1 MSSLPAK
8 FAEASFPESR
18 SEPPLPPLPRAV
30 KYWDDFEEK
39 DRILRFDGTSKEI
52 VLHDDGR
59 IFKYDLKPLSEF
71 QGGIVVL
78 ITTHLLQSGDPSSA
92 QAWLSHIFGL
102 MGKATPKIVS
112 FLANKTPQEIQDV
125 WSTIFLPEFTY
136 PQEANCLRKVLHC
149 FCRESLGSW
158 APPYHSIVSN
168 LPSPRQDPFEVVKS
182 GECFIPVADQK
193 KIYSFIDEIA
203 KSLSAHHSVDIS
215 RLIDATAIILADQHA
230 FRCGTIARIKTADVR
245 VHKGGVVHI
254 TAAVIKKRRNSQRIH
269 ITRKVRQDWAQIVRS
284 LLEIRGRE
292 DSVEHTS
299 RKLLGLTP
307 NEVTRRIANRTE
319 ALTGT
324 RWTATDFRHTSA
336 QRQVDMGASADEL
349 ADFMQHNSVLAG
361 NVYFD
366 QSPNQA
372 KLVND
377 ALAISPVYSVLPEIH
392 RSRTIDKQALMGIPE
407 ERQIGAMPHGSPIA
421 GIGACD
427 SPQSMCQKNP
437 VLSCYGCRKFLAV
450 SDVRI
455 HQHVVDTLRKVVI
468 DFFKAGLG
476 DDRSPAYLQLKRTIS
491 IAQAFVD
498 QFKEQPS

>member
-1 MSSLPAK
+1 MSSVPAK
-8 FAEASFPESR
+8 FAEASFPEGR

-39 DRILRFDGTSKEI
+39 DRILRFDSASKEI
-52 VLHDDGR
+52 ILHDDGR
-59 IFKYDLKPLSEF
+59 IFKYDLAPLSEF
-71 QGGIVVL
+71 QSGVIVL
-78 ITTHLLQSGDPSSA
+78 ITAHLLQSGDPSSA

-102 MGKATPKIVS
+102 MGRATPNFVS
-112 FLANKTPQEIQDV
+112 FLANKSPQEIQNV
-125 WSTIFLPEFTY
+125 WSTIFLPEFSHAS
-136 PQEANCLRKVLHC
+136 EANCLRKILHC
-149 FCRESLGSW
+149 FCRERVGNW

-168 LPSPRQDPFEVVKS
+168 LPSPRHDPFAIVRS

-193 KIYSFIDEIA
+193 AIYSFIDETA
-203 KSLSAHHSVDIS
+203 KSLSSNDSVDLR

-230 FRCGTIARIKTADVR
+230 FRCGTIARIKVADVR

-254 TAAVIKKRRNSQRIH
+254 TAAVIKKQRNSQRIH

-284 LLEIRGRE
+284 LLELRDME
-292 DSVEHTS
+292 DTAADPN

-307 NEVTRRIANRTE
+307 DEVTRCIADRTQS
-319 ALTGT
+319 LTGT

-349 ADFMQHNSVLAG
+349 ADFMQHNSVLVG

-392 RSRTIDKQALMGIPE
+392 RTRIIDKRALMGIPE
-407 ERQIGAMPHGSPIA
+407 ERQIGGMPHGSPIA
-421 GIGACD
+421 GIGACE
-427 SPQSMCQKNP
+427 SPQSLCQKNP

-450 SDVRI
+450 SDVKI
-455 HQHVVDTLRKVVI
+455 HQHVVDTLRTVVM
-468 DFFKAGLG
+468 DFFMAGLG
-476 DDRSPAYLQLKRTIS
+476 DERSPAYVQLKRTIS
-491 IAQAFVD
+491 IAQAFVE

>member
-1 MSSLPAK
+1 MSSVRAK
-8 FAEASFPESR
+8 FAGAFFPEGS

-39 DRILRFDGTSKEI
+39 DRILRFDGPSKEI
-52 VLHDDGR
+52 LLHDDGR
-59 IFKYDLKPLSEF
+59 TFKYDLAPLSEF
-71 QGGIVVL
+71 QSGVVVL

-92 QAWLSHIFGL
+92 KIWLNQIFVL
-102 MGKATPKIVS
+102 MGRATPKILS
-112 FLANKTPQEIQDV
+112 FLADQTPQKVQGV
-125 WSTIFLPEFTY
+125 WSTVLLPEFTHAH
-136 PQEANCLRKVLHC
+136 EANCLKKVLHC
-149 FCRESLGSW
+149 FCRERVGSW
-158 APPYHSIVSN
+158 APPYHSMVSN
-168 LPSPRQDPFEVVKS
+168 LPSPRQDPFSIVRS
-182 GECFIPVADQK
+182 GECFIPVAAQK
-193 KIYSFIDEIA
+193 VIYSFIDETA
-203 KSLSAHHSVDIS
+203 KLLSANDSVDIS

-230 FRCGTIARIKTADVR
+230 FRCGTIARIKMADVR

-254 TAAVIKKRRNSQRIH
+254 TAAVIKKQRNSQRIH

-284 LLEIRGRE
+284 LLELRDKE
-292 DSVEHTS
+292 DSAKDPS

-307 NEVTRRIANRTE
+307 DEVTRCIANRTE
-319 ALTGT
+319 SLTGT

-349 ADFMQHNSVLAG
+349 ADFMQHNSVLVG

-377 ALAISPVYSVLPEIH
+377 ALAISPIYSVLPEIH
-392 RSRTIDKQALMGIPE
+392 RTRTIDKKALMGIPE
-407 ERQIGAMPHGSPIA
+407 ERQIGGMPHGSPIA
-421 GIGACD
+421 GIGACE
-427 SPQSMCQKNP
+427 SPQSLCQKNP

-450 SDVRI
+450 SDVKI
-455 HQHVVDTLRKVVI
+455 HQHVVDTLRKVVM
-468 DFFKAGLG
+468 DFFNAGLG
-476 DDRSPAYLQLKRTIS
+476 DERSPAYLQLKRTIS

>member
-1 MSSLPAK
+1 MSSVPAK
-8 FAEASFPESR
+8 FTGASFPEGS
-18 SEPPLPPLPRAV
+18 SEPPLPLIPRAV

-39 DRILRFDGTSKEI
+39 DRILRFDGPSKEI

-59 IFKYDLKPLSEF
+59 AFKYDLAPLSEF
-71 QGGIVVL
+71 QRGIIVL
-78 ITTHLLQSGDPSSA
+78 ITAHILEAGDPSSA
-92 QAWLSHIFGL
+92 QAWLSHIFGT
-102 MGKATPKIVS
+102 MGRATPKIVS
-112 FLANKTPQEIQDV
+112 FLAIQTPHEIQRT
-125 WSTIFLPEFTY
+125 WSTIFLPEFTNAA
-136 PQEANCLRKVLHC
+136 EANCLRKLLHC
-149 FCRESLGSW
+149 FCRESVGDWS
-158 APPYHSIVSN
+158 PSYHSMVSN
-168 LPSPRQDPFEVVKS
+168 LPSPRQDPFAAVRS

-193 KIYSFIDEIA
+193 KIYRFIDGTA
-203 KSLSAHHSVDIS
+203 KSLSTNDSVDIN

-230 FRCGTIARIKTADVR
+230 FRCGTIARIKVADVR

-254 TAAVIKKRRNSQRIH
+254 TAAVIKKQRNSQRIH
-269 ITRKVRQDWAQIVRS
+269 ITRKVKQDWAQIVRS
-284 LLEIRGRE
+284 LVELRGKE
-292 DSVEHTS
+292 DTSKHTN

-307 NEVTRRIANRTE
+307 DEVTKCIGNRTE
-319 ALTGT
+319 SLTGT

-349 ADFMQHNSVLAG
+349 ADFMQHNNVLVG

-392 RSRTIDKQALMGIPE
+392 RNRTIDKQALMGIPE
-407 ERQIGAMPHGSPIA
+407 ERQIGGMPHGSPIA

-427 SPQSMCQKNP
+427 SPQSICQKNP

-450 SDVRI
+450 SDVKI
-455 HQHVVDTLRKVVI
+455 HQHVVDTLRMVVI
-468 DFFKAGLG
+468 SFFKAGLG
-476 DDRSPAYLQLKRTIS
+476 DERSSAYLQLKRTIS

-498 QFKEQPS
+498 HFKEQPS